1 MAILLGAVFTKDD
14 YKRKKRLLIATLL
27 LFFIS
32 NSFLVNEAI
41 LLYESDGTT
50 ELDSSYEVGLVL
62 GGFSRKDTIL
72 GRTVFFEANDRL
84 MQAIKLYK
92 EGKIKK
98 LMISSG
104 NASVLYQKLKEAD
117 AVHDYLLSIGI
128 PDSAMI
134 IENQSRNTLENIKF
148 SKKLLDSLGLKSRV
162 LVFTSAWHIPR
173 TELCTNNNMEVHFYA
188 TNYMADRRRDFSP
201 DNLFVPSA
209 TAMSKLEMLLKEL
222 VGYVFYL
229 LKVS

>member
-201 DNLFVPSA
+201 DNLLVPSA